1 MNTKLKFLISSFWA
15 VPIILIVRLLR
26 PFKIIRFGSI
36 RSERIGHFI
45 METQEQ
51 VSLINDS
58 GHNIMDLYWIRRNT
72 SNEQWRKM
80 VCRSLPVY
88 NWTEWLDRW
97 NRYIPGGKIHTRP
110 STFCDTRDLD
120 GKILNCPIKLS
131 FTKSEDNFCKDWL
144 RSKGWNG
151 KQAFACFIIRDSSF
165 LKEDECFNSFYA
177 GKADTAYHSHRDSD
191 LEDFIPAMEW
201 LAERGVLVLRM
212 GKIMK
217 ERLRS
222 PVSGIIDYAFLT
234 DKSDLLDIWLFA
246 HCMFCVSTGTG
257 IDTASFVYNRPI
269 LMVNVLPFCTEW
281 FTSPVTMIP
290 KKLVWNGTGKSL
302 TLKEHLEYVYF
313 RKEEYESKGIDING
327 QSREEI
333 LEDVSDFYLRKVEKS
348 KRESDKQQAIQ
359 QTAWEVIKVGHTFS
373 SYHRWIHHQC
383 EMGPRWLERQE
394 VGFLPKFE
402 PSQVK

>member
-1 MNTKLKFLISSFWA
+1 MVLT
-15 VPIILIVRLLR
+15 VRLVR

-51 VSLINDS
+51 VALINDPD
-58 GHNIMDLYWIRRNT
+58 HRIMDLYWIRRNT

-80 VCRSLPVY
+80 VCRKLPVY
-88 NWTEWLDRW
+88 DWTEWLDRW
-97 NRYIPGGKIHTRP
+97 NRFIPGGKTNSRP

-120 GKILNCPIKLS
+120 GKILNCPQKLS
-131 FTKSEDNFCKDWL
+131 FTQSEDNSCKDWL
-144 RSKGWNG
+144 RSKGWDG

-177 GKADTAYHSHRDSD
+177 GKAETAYHSHRDSD

-201 LAERGVLVLRM
+201 LAEKGVLVLRM

-222 PVSGIIDYAFLT
+222 TVSGIIDYAFLS

-246 HCMFCVSTGTG
+246 HCTFCVSTGTG

-281 FTSPVTMIP
+281 FTSPVTLIP
-290 KKLVWNGTGKSL
+290 KKLVWSDTGKSL

-333 LEDVSDFYLRKVEKS
+333 LEDVSDFFLRKVEKS
-348 KRESDKQQAIQ
+348 VCLNDDVQGNHKDVWREIES
-359 QTAWEVIKVGHTFS
+359 GPTFS
-373 SYHRWIHHQC
+373 AYHRWVHPEC
-383 EMGPRWLERQE
+383 EMGPKWLERQE
-394 VGFLPKFE
+394 RDFLSSF
-402 PSQVK
+402 